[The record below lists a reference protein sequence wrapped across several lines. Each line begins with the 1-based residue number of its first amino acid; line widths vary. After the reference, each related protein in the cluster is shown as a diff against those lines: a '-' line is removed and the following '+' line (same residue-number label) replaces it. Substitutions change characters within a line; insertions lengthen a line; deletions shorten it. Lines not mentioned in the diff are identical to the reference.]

1 MFIKICGIKSKE
13 ELKIVER
20 YANAT
25 GVIVKSESKRQIPLE
40 KAKELMEIA
49 NIPVYAVS
57 TVNTYDEWKEII
69 EKTGT
74 KYIQIHSK
82 MDADEIVKL
91 KNKYNINIIKAF
103 KVPSLSSNPEKDAEN
118 LVNEIKKYMENQR
131 FSKSLA
137 NAQYINI
144 VDNILLDTGKGCG
157 ITHDLRVSKII
168 AKNFDII
175 LAGGLNPENVKEIVE
190 YVQPYGVDLSSGVE
204 KNNKKDEE
212 LIKSFV
218 KNLLG

>member
-57 TVNTYDEWKEII
+57 TVNTYDEWKGII
-69 EKTGT
+69 EKTGA

-103 KVPSLSSNPEKDAEN
+103 KVPSLSSNPERDAEN
-118 LVNEIKKYMENQR
+118 LINEIKKYTD
-131 FSKSLA
+131 
-137 NAQYINI
+137 
-144 VDNILLDTGKGCG
+144 VCNILLDTGKGCG

-168 AKNFDII
+168 AKNFNII

-204 KNNKKDEE
+204 KNNKKDEL

-218 KNLLG
+218 KNLNEANI

>member
-1 MFIKICGIKSKE
+1 MFIKICGIKSEE
-13 ELKIVER
+13 ELKLVEK

-25 GVIVKSESKRQIPLE
+25 GVIVKSESKRVIPPE

-49 NIPVYAVS
+49 DIPVYAVS
-57 TVNTYDEWKEII
+57 TVNTYDDWAEII

-82 MDADEIVKL
+82 MDVDEIVKL
-91 KNKYNINIIKAF
+91 KNNYNINIIKAF

-118 LVNEIKKYMENQR
+118 LVNEINKYTNT
-131 FSKSLA
+131 
-137 NAQYINI
+137 

-168 AKNFDII
+168 AKNLNII
-175 LAGGLNPENVKEIVE
+175 LAGGLNPENVKKIVE

>member
-103 KVPSLSSNPEKDAEN
+103 KVPSLSSNPERDAEN
-118 LVNEIKKYMENQR
+118 LINEIKKYTD
-131 FSKSLA
+131 
-137 NAQYINI
+137 
-144 VDNILLDTGKGCG
+144 VCNILLDTGKGCG

-168 AKNFDII
+168 AKNFNII

-190 YVQPYGVDLSSGVE
+190 YVQPYGVDLSIGVE
-204 KNNKKDEE
+204 KNNKKDEL

>member
-57 TVNTYDEWKEII
+57 TVNTYDELKGII
-69 EKTGT
+69 EKTGA

-118 LVNEIKKYMENQR
+118 LVNEIKKY
-131 FSKSLA
+131 
-137 NAQYINI
+137 INI

-168 AKNFDII
+168 AKNFDVI

>member
-25 GVIVKSESKRQIPLE
+25 GVIVKSESKRVIPLE

-57 TVNTYDEWKEII
+57 TVNTYDEWAEII

-82 MDADEIVKL
+82 MNVDEIVKL
-91 KNKYNINIIKAF
+91 KNNYNINIIKAF

-118 LVNEIKKYMENQR
+118 LINEIKKY
-131 FSKSLA
+131 
-137 NAQYINI
+137 INI
-144 VDNILLDTGKGCG
+144 VGNILLDTGKGCG

-212 LIKSFV
+212 LIKLFV

>member
-118 LVNEIKKYMENQR
+118 LVNEIKKY
-131 FSKSLA
+131 A
-137 NAQYINI
+137 NI

-168 AKNFDII
+168 AKNFDVI

>member
-13 ELKIVER
+13 ELKVVEK

-82 MDADEIVKL
+82 MDVDEIVKL
-91 KNKYNINIIKAF
+91 KNNYNINIIKAF

-118 LVNEIKKYMENQR
+118 LINEIKK
-131 FSKSLA
+131 
-137 NAQYINI
+137 YINI

-168 AKNFDII
+168 AKNIDII

-204 KNNKKDEE
+204 KDNKKDES

-218 KNLLG
+218 KNLNEVYII

>member
-118 LVNEIKKYMENQR
+118 LVNEIKKY
-131 FSKSLA
+131 
-137 NAQYINI
+137 INI

-168 AKNFDII
+168 AKNFDVI

>member
-57 TVNTYDEWKEII
+57 TVNTYDDWAEII

-82 MDADEIVKL
+82 MDVDEIVKL
-91 KNKYNINIIKAF
+91 KNNYNINIIKAF
-103 KVPSLSSNPEKDAEN
+103 KVPSLSSNPERDAEN
-118 LVNEIKKYMENQR
+118 LINEIKKYTD
-131 FSKSLA
+131 
-137 NAQYINI
+137 
-144 VDNILLDTGKGCG
+144 VCNILLDTGKGCG

-168 AKNFDII
+168 AKNFNII

>member
-57 TVNTYDEWKEII
+57 SVNTYDDWAEII

-82 MDADEIVKL
+82 MDVDEIVKL
-91 KNKYNINIIKAF
+91 KNNYNINIIKAF
-103 KVPSLSSNPEKDAEN
+103 KVPSLSSNPERDAEN
-118 LVNEIKKYMENQR
+118 LINEIKKYTD
-131 FSKSLA
+131 
-137 NAQYINI
+137 
-144 VDNILLDTGKGCG
+144 VCNILLDTGKGCG

-168 AKNFDII
+168 AKNFNII

-204 KNNKKDEE
+204 KNNKKDEL

-218 KNLLG
+218 KNLNEANI

>member
-1 MFIKICGIKSKE
+1 MFIKICGIKSEE

-57 TVNTYDEWKEII
+57 TVNTYDDWAEII

-82 MDADEIVKL
+82 MDVDEIVKL
-91 KNKYNINIIKAF
+91 KNNYNINIIKAF
-103 KVPSLSSNPEKDAEN
+103 KVPSLSSNPERDAEN
-118 LVNEIKKYMENQR
+118 LINEIKKYTD
-131 FSKSLA
+131 
-137 NAQYINI
+137 
-144 VDNILLDTGKGCG
+144 VCNILLDTGKGCG

-168 AKNFDII
+168 AKNFNII

-204 KNNKKDEE
+204 KNNKKDEL

-218 KNLLG
+218 KNLNEANV

>member
-57 TVNTYDEWKEII
+57 TVNTYDEWAEII

-82 MDADEIVKL
+82 MDVDEIVKL
-91 KNKYNINIIKAF
+91 KNNYNINIIKAF

-118 LVNEIKKYMENQR
+118 LINEIKK
-131 FSKSLA
+131 
-137 NAQYINI
+137 YINI

-212 LIKSFV
+212 LIKLFV

>member
-13 ELKIVER
+13 ELKVVEK

-25 GVIVKSESKRQIPLE
+25 GVIVKSESKRNISLE

-57 TVNTYDEWKEII
+57 TVNNYNEWKDII

-82 MDADEIVKL
+82 MDANEIAKL
-91 KNKYNINIIKAF
+91 KNSYNINITKAF

-118 LVNEIKKYMENQR
+118 LINEIKK
-131 FSKSLA
+131 
-137 NAQYINI
+137 YINI

-168 AKNFDII
+168 AKKFNII
-175 LAGGLNPENVKEIVE
+175 LAGGLNPDNIKEIVK

-204 KNNKKDEE
+204 KDNRKDES
-212 LIKSFV
+212 LIKSFI
-218 KNLLG
+218 KNLNEA

>member
-91 KNKYNINIIKAF
+91 KNNYNINIIKAF
-103 KVPSLSSNPEKDAEN
+103 KVPSLSSNPERDAEN
-118 LVNEIKKYMENQR
+118 LINEIKKYTD
-131 FSKSLA
+131 
-137 NAQYINI
+137 
-144 VDNILLDTGKGCG
+144 VCNILLDTGKGCG

-168 AKNFDII
+168 AKNFNII

-204 KNNKKDEE
+204 KNNKKDEL

-218 KNLLG
+218 KNLNEANI

>member
-25 GVIVKSESKRQIPLE
+25 GVIVKSESKRVIPLE

-57 TVNTYDEWKEII
+57 TVNTYDEWAEII

-82 MDADEIVKL
+82 MDVDEIVKL
-91 KNKYNINIIKAF
+91 KNNYNINIIKAF

-118 LVNEIKKYMENQR
+118 LINEIKK
-131 FSKSLA
+131 
-137 NAQYINI
+137 YINI

-175 LAGGLNPENVKEIVE
+175 LAGGLNPENVKKIVE

-212 LIKSFV
+212 LIKLFV

>member
-103 KVPSLSSNPEKDAEN
+103 KVPSLSSNPERDAEN
-118 LVNEIKKYMENQR
+118 LINEIKKYTD
-131 FSKSLA
+131 
-137 NAQYINI
+137 
-144 VDNILLDTGKGCG
+144 VCNILLDTGKGCG

-168 AKNFDII
+168 AKNFDVI

-204 KNNKKDEE
+204 KNNKKDEL

-218 KNLLG
+218 KNLNEANI

>member
-57 TVNTYDEWKEII
+57 TVNTYDDWAEII

-82 MDADEIVKL
+82 MDVDEIVKL
-91 KNKYNINIIKAF
+91 KNNYNINIIKAF
-103 KVPSLSSNPEKDAEN
+103 KVPSLSSNPERDAEN
-118 LVNEIKKYMENQR
+118 LINEIKKYTD
-131 FSKSLA
+131 
-137 NAQYINI
+137 
-144 VDNILLDTGKGCG
+144 VCNILLDTGKGCG

-168 AKNFDII
+168 AKNFNII

-204 KNNKKDEE
+204 KNNKKDEL

-218 KNLLG
+218 KNLNEANI

>member
-118 LVNEIKKYMENQR
+118 LVNEIKKY
-131 FSKSLA
+131 A
-137 NAQYINI
+137 NI

-168 AKNFDII
+168 AKNFNII

-204 KNNKKDEE
+204 KNNKKDEL

-218 KNLLG
+218 KNLNEANI